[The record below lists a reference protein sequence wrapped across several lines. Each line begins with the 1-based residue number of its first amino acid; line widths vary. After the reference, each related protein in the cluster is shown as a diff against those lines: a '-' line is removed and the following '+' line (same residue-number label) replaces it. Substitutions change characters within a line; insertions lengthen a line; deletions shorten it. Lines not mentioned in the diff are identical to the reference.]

1 MRDGGA
7 PAGNCPSS
15 ASPVVVTTCTDSGVE
30 IGTHSYV
37 VTAKWRSWSAA
48 GSAAAAKITVGP
60 VTHLDLKAVSA
71 TPVAGATNNL
81 TITAQDA
88 NDATV
93 TTYTGSRNLTFS
105 GASASPNATVPTVVN
120 SAGSAIAFGSATAI
134 NFSAGVATVSSS
146 KNGVMRLYRSGATS
160 VAVSDGT
167 LASVTPLAVTVNTAS
182 ASKLAFANLSIS
194 AGSLG
199 STCLFTCSVT
209 ALGNSGTIKAN
220 VLVADTFGNDQLD
233 RQRQSGENHLHRR
246 HDQRHPA
253 GHQQLRPCRNGVPV
267 HLHGTGERQLLQH
280 HHRRY
285 LRRHHLHERNVD
297 GKQIAARP
305 GLRSFLSGRRLADSQ
320 ICQWNVPWPDS
331 HPRASG
337 APLHRCEEP
346 WCLDSCG

>member
-1 MRDGGA
+1 MERRRLGRGG
-7 PAGNCPSS
+7 
-15 ASPVVVTTCTDSGVE
+15 E
-30 IGTHSYV
+30 
-37 VTAKWRSWSAA
+37 
-48 GSAAAAKITVGP
+48 ITVGP

-182 ASKLAFANLSIS
+182 ASKLAFAKPLDQRRQPRLDLPLHL
-194 AGSLG
+194 LG
-199 STCLFTCSVT
+199 HRT
-209 ALGNSGTIKAN
+209 
-220 VLVADTFGNDQLD
+220 
-233 RQRQSGENHLHRR
+233 RQQR
-246 HDQRHPA
+246 HDQS
-253 GHQQLRPCRNGVPV
+253 QRPR
-267 HLHGTGERQLLQH
+267 
-280 HHRRY
+280 
-285 LRRHHLHERNVD
+285 RRH
-297 GKQIAARP
+297 
-305 GLRSFLSGRRLADSQ
+305 LRQRSTR
-320 ICQWNVPWPDS
+320 
-331 HPRASG
+331 
-337 APLHRCEEP
+337 
-346 WCLDSCG
+346 